1 MSAIASASGASMSY
15 APPRQFI
22 DGQWREGGGEEL
34 IGIVDPASET
44 EIGSFVAASPADINT
59 ALQAAARAFQVWRK
73 APAWERGKRL
83 RKIAELLLERRA
95 AIAATL
101 TAEQGK
107 PFKESLSEVD
117 TAAATFEWFAEE
129 GRRAYGRII
138 PPRACDVVHE
148 VIKQPIGVIAAFT
161 PWNFPLLTPARKIA
175 AALAAGCTCII
186 KPAEETPASCAAL
199 MQICADAQLPG
210 GVVNMLLGSPEA
222 ISTALVAAP
231 SVAKISFTGSAAVG
245 RILMRRAAEYL
256 KPTTMEL
263 GGHAPVLV
271 FDDADVEAAAFMG
284 VASKFRNAGQLCI
297 SPTRFFVHESVFEK
311 FAELFVAHAA
321 RLRLGPGH
329 LPETDMGPLANA
341 RRRSS
346 VAAMI
351 KEARDRGAECV
362 VTPRGLPARGYFHAP
377 AVLIDPPAS
386 SQCMTV
392 EPFGPIAVLC
402 RFTDEE
408 EAVRRANELRFGLA
422 AYVHTRSLTR
432 AHRMLREIEA
442 GMVAINH
449 YQASLPEGPFG
460 GVKDSGHGAECG
472 MEGLD
477 EFLVAKLG
485 NIYLARSH

>member
-1 MSAIASASGASMSY
+1 MTAASATY
-15 APPRQFI
+15 TQPRQFI
-22 DGQWREGGGEEL
+22 DGQWRDGGGEAS
-34 IGIVDPASET
+34 IGIVDPAT
-44 EIGSFVAASPADINT
+44 EMQLGSFVAASPADISAT
-59 ALQAAARAFQVWRK
+59 LQAATRAFQVWRN

-83 RKIAELLLERRA
+83 RKIAELLSERRT
-95 AIAATL
+95 AIAATI

-107 PFKESLSEVD
+107 PLKESLSEID

-138 PPRACDVVHE
+138 PSRASDVVHE

-175 AALAAGCTCII
+175 AALAAGCTCIV
-186 KPAEETPASCAAL
+186 KPAEETPATCAAL
-199 MQICADAQLPG
+199 MQICADAQLPR
-210 GVVNMLLGSPEA
+210 GVVNMLLGSPDT
-222 ISTALVAAP
+222 ISAALIAAP
-231 SVAKISFTGSAAVG
+231 SVAKISFTGSGAVG

-271 FDDADVEAAAFMG
+271 FDDADVEAAAFLG
-284 VASKFRNAGQLCI
+284 VAAKYRNAGQLCI
-297 SPTRFFVHESVFEK
+297 SPTRFFIQESVFEK
-311 FAELFVAHAA
+311 FAELFVEHAA
-321 RLRLGPGH
+321 RLHVGAGH
-329 LPETDMGPLANA
+329 LPDTGMGPLANA
-341 RRRSS
+341 RRRAS

-351 KEARDRGAECV
+351 EEARDRGVECLAAPRSLP
-362 VTPRGLPARGYFHAP
+362 PRGFFHAP
-377 AVLIDPPAS
+377 AVLIDPPAHS
-386 SQCMTV
+386 RCMTV
-392 EPFGPIAVLC
+392 EPFGPIASLS
-402 RFTDEE
+402 RFADDK

-472 MEGLD
+472 VEGLD
-477 EFLVAKLG
+477 EFLVAKFG
-485 NIYLARSH
+485 NIRLARTSN